1 MVLQGKGARLP
12 CEQRS
17 YGNKSMSSDPVI
29 IMNFGDVAHAI
40 QLALAPVFL
49 LTGIAGLLNV
59 MASRL
64 ARIIDRGR
72 SLTEQNLPQHLQDPD
87 VFQKELSRLER
98 RRHYASSAITAC
110 TCSALLVC
118 MVVAVIF
125 LQVLLQVEFK
135 WVISSLFTA
144 STVTLIIGLAYFLRE
159 VHLATRTVRIQVV
172 ARVE

>member
-1 MVLQGKGARLP
+1 MNSIPDAA
-12 CEQRS
+12 
-17 YGNKSMSSDPVI
+17 MS
-29 IMNFGDVAHAI
+29 FGDIAHAI

-72 SLTEQNLPQHLQDPD
+72 SLTEKTLPQHLQDPD
-87 VFQKELSRLER
+87 ALHKELNRLER

-125 LQVLLQVEFK
+125 LQVLLQVELK
-135 WVISSLFTA
+135 WVISALFTA
-144 STVTLIIGLAYFLRE
+144 STITLIVGLGYFLRE
-159 VHLATRTVRIQVV
+159 VHLATRTVRIQVI
-172 ARVE
+172 ARAK

>member
-1 MVLQGKGARLP
+1 
-12 CEQRS
+12 
-17 YGNKSMSSDPVI
+17 MSSTSDVA
-29 IMNFGDVAHAI
+29 MNFGDITHAI

-59 MASRL
+59 MAGRL

-72 SLTEQNLPQHLQDPD
+72 SLTEQALPPQHLQSPD
-87 VFQKELSRLER
+87 TLHKELNRLER

-125 LQVLLQVEFK
+125 LQVLLQAELK
-135 WVISSLFTA
+135 WIISGLFTA
-144 STVTLIIGLAYFLRE
+144 STLTLIVGLGYFLRE
-159 VHLATRTVRIQVV
+159 VHLATRTVRIKIFTPSV
-172 ARVE
+172 

>member
-1 MVLQGKGARLP
+1 MNPTTEV
-12 CEQRS
+12 
-17 YGNKSMSSDPVI
+17 V
-29 IMNFGDVAHAI
+29 MNFGDVAHAI

-72 SLTEQNLPQHLQDPD
+72 SLTENALPQHLQDPD
-87 VFQKELSRLER
+87 LLHKELNRLER

-135 WVISSLFTA
+135 WLISGLFTA
-144 STVTLIIGLAYFLRE
+144 STLTLIVGLGYFLRE
-159 VHLATRTVRIQVV
+159 VHLATRTVRI
-172 ARVE
+172 RVFTNANKILSK

>member
-1 MVLQGKGARLP
+1 
-12 CEQRS
+12 
-17 YGNKSMSSDPVI
+17 MSAAPQI
-29 IMNFGDVAHAI
+29 IMDFGDVAHAI

-59 MASRL
+59 MAGRL

-72 SLTEQNLPQHLQDPD
+72 SLTEQELPQHLENSELLN
-87 VFQKELSRLER
+87 KELSRLER
-98 RRHYASSAITAC
+98 RRHYASLAITAC

-144 STVTLIIGLAYFLRE
+144 STLTLIVGLGYFLRE
-159 VHLATRTVRIQVV
+159 VHLATRTVRIQIVT
-172 ARVE
+172 RTK

>member
-1 MVLQGKGARLP
+1 MNPTAEV
-12 CEQRS
+12 
-17 YGNKSMSSDPVI
+17 V
-29 IMNFGDVAHAI
+29 MNFGDVAHAI

-72 SLTEQNLPQHLQDPD
+72 SLTEQSLPQHFQNAD
-87 VFQKELSRLER
+87 VLHKELNRLER

-125 LQVLLQVEFK
+125 LQVLLQVELK
-135 WVISSLFTA
+135 WVISALFTA
-144 STVTLIIGLAYFLRE
+144 STLTLIVGLGYFLRE
-159 VHLATRTVRIQVV
+159 VHLATRTVRIQIIK
-172 ARVE
+172 RVE

>member
-1 MVLQGKGARLP
+1 M
-12 CEQRS
+12 
-17 YGNKSMSSDPVI
+17 M
-29 IMNFGDVAHAI
+29 MNFGDIAHAI

-59 MASRL
+59 MAGRL

-72 SLTEQNLPQHLQDPD
+72 NLTEQELPQHLNNPELLN
-87 VFQKELSRLER
+87 KELGRLER

-125 LQVLLQVEFK
+125 LQVLLQVEFR
-135 WVISSLFTA
+135 WVISALFTA
-144 STVTLIIGLAYFLRE
+144 STLTLIVGLGYFLRE
-159 VHLATRTVRIQVV
+159 VHLATRTVRIQLITYTK
-172 ARVE
+172 

>member
-1 MVLQGKGARLP
+1 
-12 CEQRS
+12 
-17 YGNKSMSSDPVI
+17 MSSTPEV

-72 SLTEQNLPQHLQDPD
+72 TLTEQELPQHLQDPV
-87 VFQKELSRLER
+87 VFQKELARLER
-98 RRHYASSAITAC
+98 RRHYASLAISAC

-118 MVVAVIF
+118 VVVAVIF
-125 LQVLLQVEFK
+125 LQVMLQVEFK
-135 WVISSLFTA
+135 WLISGLFTA
-144 STVTLIIGLAYFLRE
+144 STLILVVGLAYFLRE
-159 VHLATRTVRIQVV
+159 VHLATRTVRIQVI
-172 ARVE
+172 ARVK

>member
-1 MVLQGKGARLP
+1 
-12 CEQRS
+12 
-17 YGNKSMSSDPVI
+17 MSSAPEVV
-29 IMNFGDVAHAI
+29 MNFSDVAHAI

-59 MASRL
+59 MAGRL

-72 SLTEQNLPQHLQDPD
+72 YLTEEELPQHLQDPTLL
-87 VFQKELSRLER
+87 QKELARLER
-98 RRHYASSAITAC
+98 RRRYASLAITAC

-125 LQVLLQVEFK
+125 LQVMLQVEFK
-135 WVISSLFTA
+135 WVISTLFTA
-144 STVTLIIGLAYFLRE
+144 STLTLVVGLAYFLRE
-159 VHLATRTVRIQVV
+159 VHLATRTVRIQVI

>member
-1 MVLQGKGARLP
+1 
-12 CEQRS
+12 
-17 YGNKSMSSDPVI
+17 MSSTPEV

-72 SLTEQNLPQHLQDPD
+72 SITEQYLPQHLQDPD
-87 VFQKELSRLER
+87 AFQKELNRLER
-98 RRHYASSAITAC
+98 RRHYASLAISAC

-118 MVVAVIF
+118 VVVAVIF
-125 LQVLLQVEFK
+125 LQVMLQVEFK
-135 WVISSLFTA
+135 WLISGLFTA
-144 STVTLIIGLAYFLRE
+144 STLILVVGLAYFLRE

-172 ARVE
+172 ERAK

>member
-1 MVLQGKGARLP
+1 
-12 CEQRS
+12 
-17 YGNKSMSSDPVI
+17 MSSTPEVL
-29 IMNFGDVAHAI
+29 MSFGDVAHAI

-59 MASRL
+59 VAGRL

-72 SLTEQNLPQHLQDPD
+72 ALTEEALPQHLQDPALLH
-87 VFQKELSRLER
+87 KELIRLER
-98 RRHYASSAITAC
+98 RRHYASLAITAC

-118 MVVAVIF
+118 TVVAVIF

-135 WVISSLFTA
+135 WVISVLFTT
-144 STVTLIIGLAYFLRE
+144 STLTLIVGLAYFLRE

-172 ARVE
+172 SARDATQKWP

>member
-1 MVLQGKGARLP
+1 
-12 CEQRS
+12 
-17 YGNKSMSSDPVI
+17 MSSTPEVV
-29 IMNFGDVAHAI
+29 MNFSDVAHAI

-72 SLTEQNLPQHLQDPD
+72 YLTEEDLPQHLRDATLL
-87 VFQKELSRLER
+87 QKELARLER
-98 RRHYASSAITAC
+98 RRRYASLAITAC

-125 LQVLLQVEFK
+125 LQVMLQVEFK
-135 WVISSLFTA
+135 WVISTLFTA
-144 STVTLIIGLAYFLRE
+144 STLTLVVGLAYFLRE
-159 VHLATRTVRIQVV
+159 VHLATRTVRIQVIE
-172 ARVE
+172 RVR

>member
-1 MVLQGKGARLP
+1 
-12 CEQRS
+12 
-17 YGNKSMSSDPVI
+17 MSSVSDVA
-29 IMNFGDVAHAI
+29 MNFGDITHAI

-59 MASRL
+59 MAGRL

-72 SLTEQNLPQHLQDPD
+72 SLTEQALPPQHLQSPD
-87 VFQKELSRLER
+87 TLHKELTRLER

-125 LQVLLQVEFK
+125 LQVLLQAELK
-135 WVISSLFTA
+135 WIISGLFTA
-144 STVTLIIGLAYFLRE
+144 STLTLIVGLGYFLRE
-159 VHLATRTVRIQVV
+159 VHLATRTVRIKIFTPSV
-172 ARVE
+172 